1 MIDWLPSEIQIKIK
15 YILPP
20 HQELGAD
27 MNLCPGDVFGNF
39 TVASTYSLLCDHASM
54 DRNDNWKRIWRL
66 GVPERVKSFL
76 WLVLHGSLITKERKN
91 KIHLR
96 TPYCIHCREQIE
108 TKQHVLIDCSQALAT
123 WLNVVPTSMR
133 RFFYFFL

>member
-15 YILPP
+15 SILPP

-27 MNLCPGDVFGNF
+27 MNLCPRDVFGNF
-39 TVASTYSLLCDHASM
+39 TVASTCSLLCDHASM

-76 WLVLHGSLITKERKN
+76 WLVLHGSLKTNERKN
-91 KIHLR
+91 KMHLS

-108 TKQHVLIDCSQALAT
+108 TKQHVLIDCSQALAI
-123 WLNVVPTSMR
+123 
-133 RFFYFFL
+133 